1 MRRFL
6 LLLFLSTLLAPSCS
20 LFKKSKSAAPA
31 ASAMMGRSGGDRNQN
46 YVEQFK
52 ASAILEMQRGGV
64 PASITLAQGILESG
78 AGTSELALNA
88 NNHFGIKC
96 GTNWRGKTYKKKDDD
111 KDENGNLIESC
122 FRKYDKVVES
132 YLDHAEFL
140 RDPKKEYRYGFL
152 FKLDRTDYKG
162 WAEGLEAAGYS
173 TSNTYS
179 EKLVDIIE
187 RYKLYEYDLPY
198 NENPDALPE
207 PENPQAGNES
217 GADIPLPNTQNRIG
231 RINDT
236 KVILCREGETV
247 ADIAKAY
254 RLNVNKVAD
263 YNDRGYTPG
272 QKLSAKTRVFIQ
284 PKKDKWSGRANEHY
298 VKDNQTMFEISQLY
312 GIKLDKLRQRNG
324 LRPGQEPADGER
336 VRLKGKRKAGDN
348 IKLRDGLPTDAP
360 GASTPDELWPTAP
373 TPESMTP
380 DDEGYLP
387 EIGGGEQSNKPEPQK
402 PPATTEPTPTVPS
415 GVKPPV
421 VTGTTYPP
429 DPTPNQSGSGGW
441 QPNQTKP
448 PVVADGYHL
457 VVKGDTLFSISRK
470 YNLTVA
476 RLKYLNNMK
485 DDTIKIGQTLRVR

>member
-1 MRRFL
+1 MRHFFL
-6 LLLFLSTLLAPSCS
+6 LLLLSTLLAPSCS
-20 LFKKSKSAAPA
+20 LFKKSTSAKPA
-31 ASAMMGRSGGDRNQN
+31 ASPMMGRSGGDRNQN

-78 AGTSELALNA
+78 AGTSELATNA

-96 GTNWRGKTYKKKDDD
+96 GNNWNGKTYKKKDDD
-111 KDENGNLIESC
+111 RDENGNIIESC
-122 FRKYDKVVES
+122 FRKYNEVVES

-162 WAEGLEAAGYS
+162 WAEGLEASGYS
-173 TSNTYS
+173 SSDTYS
-179 EKLVDIIE
+179 EKLIDIIE

-207 PENPQAGNES
+207 PENPQAGNNS

-272 QKLSAKTRVFIQ
+272 EKLKAKTRVFIQ
-284 PKKDKWSGRANEHY
+284 PKKDKWSGRAAEHY
-298 VKDNQTMFEISQLY
+298 VKDNQTMFQISQLY
-312 GIKLDKLRQRNG
+312 GVKLDKLLQRNG
-324 LRPGQEPADGER
+324 LRFGQEPADGER

-348 IKLRDGLPTDAP
+348 IKLRDGNTDNDPAP
-360 GASTPDELWPTAP
+360 SNPDNLWPTAP

-402 PPATTEPTPTVPS
+402 PPVTTPEPTPNVPS

-421 VTGTTYPP
+421 VTGTNYPP
-429 DPTPNQSGSGGW
+429 DPSPNPSGNGW
-441 QPNQTKP
+441 QNAPTKP
-448 PVVADGYHL
+448 VADGYHL

-485 DDTIKIGQTLRVR
+485 DDTVKIGQTLRVK